1 MNKAMVYKTG
11 KLGGNK
17 EQKAFYSFRNLLVGL
32 DLSLRKRG
40 YAGLEKR
47 IIHSQQYLREKKI
60 AINVGGN
67 KDAVEQ

>member
-32 DLSLRKRG
+32 DLSLRKQG
-40 YAGLEKR
+40 YMQAWKR
-47 IIHSQQYLREKKI
+47 ELPTHNSI
-60 AINVGGN
+60 
-67 KDAVEQ
+67 